1 MRRHLRL
8 FVRLLGLNVSMTFQ
22 YRGEFVIMQLG
33 NLIVPITSLLVWR
46 AALAAGATLGVDAH
60 YLTAYFVLVS
70 VVNMLTASW
79 TAFFLADSIRNGALN
94 RWLIR
99 PASTHLDAVANNVG
113 EKVIK
118 LVLIAPF
125 IAVLAV
131 IFGDQLV
138 LPSAPGR
145 WVAFAAAVVIASTL
159 RLTLD
164 TIIGSLAFWFE
175 DVQGF
180 IRARAVIIPILSGA
194 VVPLALMPPGLSVA
208 TQLQPFRFMLSYPME
223 VLLGNVPGGLL
234 AGFGLQLGWLAIF
247 LLLAGVVWRL
257 GIRAYSAAGV

>member
-1 MRRHLRL
+1 MRHLRL
-8 FVRLLGLNVSMTFQ
+8 FTRLLGLNIAMTFQ
-22 YRGEFVIMQLG
+22 YRGEFMIMQLG
-33 NLIVPITSLLVWR
+33 NLIVPVTSLLVWR
-46 AALAAGATLGVDAH
+46 AALAAGADLPVDAEF
-60 YLTAYFVLVS
+60 LTAYFVLVS

-99 PASTHLDAVANNVG
+99 PASTHLDAVANNAG

-125 IAVLAV
+125 IVVLAL

-138 LPSAPGR
+138 LPDQAGR
-145 WVAFAAAVVIASTL
+145 WVLFGLAVVVAAGM

-164 TIIGSLAFWFE
+164 IIIGSLAFWFE

-180 IRARAVIIPILSGA
+180 IRAFAVIVPILSGA
-194 VVPLALMPPGLSVA
+194 VVPLALMPTALVGV
-208 TQLQPFRFMLSYPME
+208 TQAQPFRFMLSYPME
-223 VLLGNVPGGLL
+223 VLLGEVSGGVP
-234 AGFGLQLGWLAIF
+234 AGFAWQLGWLAVF
-247 LLLAGVVWRL
+247 VLVANAVWRL
-257 GIRAYSAAGV
+257 GMRSYSAAGV